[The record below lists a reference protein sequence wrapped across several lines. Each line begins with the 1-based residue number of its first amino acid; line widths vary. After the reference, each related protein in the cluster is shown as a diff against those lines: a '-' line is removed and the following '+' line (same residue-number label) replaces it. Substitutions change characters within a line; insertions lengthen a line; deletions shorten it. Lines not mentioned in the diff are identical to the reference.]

1 MLFEVANLAI
11 GQQKLDGPVQAVQ
24 GFLRVI
30 RVDDIR
36 DSKRVFLENRR
47 VTGHDDRGLRVVLLY
62 AIDDC
67 FERDI
72 GTLCITQ
79 YKIDKA

>member
-11 GQQKLDGPVQAVQ
+11 GQQKLDGPVQAMQ
-24 GFLRVI
+24 GFLQVVG
-30 RVDDIR
+30 VDDVS
-36 DSKRVFLENRR
+36 DPERVFLENRR
-47 VTGHDDRGLRVVLLY
+47 VAGHDDRGLRVVLLY
-62 AIDDC
+62 AVDDC

-72 GTLCITQ
+72 GTFCITQ